1 MGAGGVGSSGET
13 RAGWRSWGLG
23 TFFFFCHGTE
33 ALTQRPGD
41 AGEVGVEAGS
51 VWLKQEVLTGP
62 EAGR

>member
-13 RAGWRSWGLG
+13 RAGRRSWGLG
-23 TFFFFCHGTE
+23 TFFLPWNGM
-33 ALTQRPGD
+33 LTQRPAD

-51 VWLKQEVLTGP
+51 VWLKQEVLTGL